1 MFILKCFIYESGV
14 QTFLETTVN
23 SNRGGGGGWVQKK
36 KNIKIES
43 DY

>member
-23 SNRGGGGGWVQKK
+23 SDRGGAKF
-36 KNIKIES
+36 IKIES

>member
-23 SNRGGGGGWVQKK
+23 SDRGGGGGAKLKK
-36 KNIKIES
+36 KES

>member
-23 SNRGGGGGWVQKK
+23 SDRGGGAKF
-36 KNIKIES
+36 IKIES

>member
-23 SNRGGGGGWVQKK
+23 SDRGGGGAKF
-36 KNIKIES
+36 IKIES

>member
-1 MFILKCFIYESGV
+1 MFTLKCFIYESGV

-23 SNRGGGGGWVQKK
+23 NDSGGGGAKF
-36 KNIKIES
+36 IKIES